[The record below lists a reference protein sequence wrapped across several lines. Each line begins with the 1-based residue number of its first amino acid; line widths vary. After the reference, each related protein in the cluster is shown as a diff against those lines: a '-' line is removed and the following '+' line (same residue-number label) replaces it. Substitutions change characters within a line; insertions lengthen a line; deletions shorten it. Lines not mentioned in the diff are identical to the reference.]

1 MAFTIK
7 IENEVTVPI
16 VVCDWCEGLVGPDGT
31 VVWGEQHIGLDARP
45 RAFTTVS
52 RGGTPFSVY
61 TACSAICAGWL
72 EGIRGPWVEDEVKTT
87 DWMSVRSFLLTCWGG
102 LERSAD

>member
-7 IENEVTVPI
+7 VENEATVPV
-16 VVCDWCEGLVGPDGT
+16 VVCDWCEESVGLDGT
-31 VVWGEQHIGLDARP
+31 VMWGEQHIGLDTRP

-52 RGGTPFSVY
+52 RGGTPFSVF

-72 EGIRGPWVEDEVKTT
+72 ESLRGRSLEDEVKTT
-87 DWMSVRSFLLTCWGG
+87 DWMSVRSFLLTCWGELG
-102 LERSAD
+102 RSAD